1 MALNQCVISCYVL
14 QAARLLAVACE
25 LRKSP
30 AGSVSSSLRVVRMR
44 SWSTITTAVV
54 ALTLGAAS
62 AAAEVPT
69 SPRSP
74 SSWEQPS
81 IGRLGPLGTSNSL
94 FELALSART
103 PTTGATSSGSS
114 EAESTDSSKHV
125 PAYLIAGGAAIGLGV
140 FIAAVS
146 GGGSSADLVSNPPGT
161 PSNPNTPGGNTGGT
175 GGTTVDPSTGTGG
188 NGGTIGDP
196 PSTTTPEPA
205 SMALLA
211 SGLASMGGFQLRRH
225 RKRMQNQD

>member
-1 MALNQCVISCYVL
+1 
-14 QAARLLAVACE
+14 
-25 LRKSP
+25 
-30 AGSVSSSLRVVRMR
+30 MR

-62 AAAEVPT
+62 AAAEAPK
-69 SPRSP
+69 SPRP
-74 SSWEQPS
+74 GTGWEQPS

-94 FELALSART
+94 FELALTAHG
-103 PTTGATSSGSS
+103 PVTGGGAPLTGK
-114 EAESTDSSKHV
+114 AESSDSNKHV
-125 PAYLIAGGAAIGLGV
+125 PAYLIAGGAALGLGV

-146 GGGSSADLVSNPPGT
+146 GGSSSSDLVTNP
-161 PSNPNTPGGNTGGT
+161 PNTPSTPGTTGGTGNTGGT
-175 GGTTVDPSTGTGG
+175 GGVTPSDGGTGGTGGTTGPGG

-211 SGLASMGGFQLRRH
+211 SGLAGMGGFQLRRH